1 MRKTLYIIWGLLTV
15 PFLFTACLN
24 DDSTETEYASDA
36 LISSFSINDIN
47 TNVAS
52 KTSSGDDTT
61 LVVSLTGSDYAFTIN
76 QNENKIYNVDS
87 LPVGTD
93 ITKVSLSISA
103 VGLGIAYEKNEQDT
117 VWSTSDSL
125 DFTNPVKFKV
135 YAYDGTI
142 RTYTAQINV
151 HKQDPDSLQWEKLEG
166 TNLQVTSSNGR
177 NRALTLNDKIYLFL
191 SDYNTGEIQVTSTEI
206 TDGKNWTTP
215 TAISLDLADYRSF
228 ITFKD
233 KMYVTD
239 MIYLYSSTDGVNW
252 EKVDSD
258 TAIKNTF
265 AASSNQLF
273 AISNGERL
281 VTSTDGLTWTD
292 EGELP
297 ETFPIN
303 NIRYGVNN
311 LSTNSSIERVL
322 IMGESRNAEDTTAVV
337 WSRLSTESQW
347 TCYQQSA
354 DNTYGFPLLRRFG
367 MFAYDSKFYAF
378 GGASGSQKTET
389 LEPYEALYESIDNGI
404 TWRETTEKVM
414 LPEDFKGRTD
424 CCSYVIDANNYIWLF
439 WEGSSEVWRGRINR
453 LGFEK
458 KE

>member
-1 MRKTLYIIWGLLTV
+1 MRKTLYIIVSLLAV
-15 PFLFTACLN
+15 PFLFAACLN
-24 DDSTETEYASDA
+24 NDGTTTDYSSDA

-47 TNVAS
+47 TSVAS
-52 KTSSGDDTT
+52 KTSSGEDTT
-61 LVVSLTGSDYAFTIN
+61 LVVTLTGSNYTFTIN
-76 QNENKIYNVDS
+76 QNENKIYNADS

-103 VGLGIAYEKNEQDT
+103 IGLGVVYEKNQQDT

-151 HKQDPDSLQWEKLEG
+151 HEQDPDSLQWEKLDG
-166 TNLQVTSSNGR
+166 TNLQMADYRGR
-177 NRALTLNDKIYLFL
+177 RALTLNDKIYLFL
-191 SDYNTGEIQVTSTEI
+191 SDNTTGEIQVTSTDI
-206 TDGKNWTTP
+206 TDGKNWTTLTP
-215 TAISLDLADYRSF
+215 ISLENADYRTF

-239 MIYLYSSTDGVNW
+239 MVSLYSSTDGVNW

-258 TAIKNTF
+258 RAILSTF

-273 AISNGERL
+273 AVSNDGCV

-292 EGELP
+292 EGERP
-297 ETFPIN
+297 ETFPIYD
-303 NIRYGVNN
+303 IAYGVNK

-347 TCYQQSA
+347 TYYQQSA
-354 DNTYGFPLLRRFG
+354 DNTYGFPRLKRFG

-378 GGASGSQKTET
+378 GSANNYERSEA

-404 TWRETTEKVM
+404 TWRKTTEKVM

-424 CCSYVIDANNYIWLF
+424 NCLYVVDANNFIWFF
-439 WEGSSEVWRGRINR
+439 WEGSNEVWRGRINR